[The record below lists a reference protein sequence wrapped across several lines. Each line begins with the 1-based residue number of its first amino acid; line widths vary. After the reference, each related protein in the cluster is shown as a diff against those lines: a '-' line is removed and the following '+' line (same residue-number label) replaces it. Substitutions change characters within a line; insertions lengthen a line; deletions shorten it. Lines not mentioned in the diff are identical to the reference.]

1 MKTSKEKKNGLVFSS
16 QTGEVRNP
24 NLIPHWNF
32 LMLYLA
38 VQKDF
43 NVVEVIYTPAKSF
56 NVSATDTV
64 HASGVSF

>member
-1 MKTSKEKKNGLVFSS
+1 M
-16 QTGEVRNP
+16 GEVRNP

-38 VQKDF
+38 VLKDF
-43 NVVEVIYTPAKSF
+43 NVVEIIYTPAKSF